1 MIVLISKD
9 IEENKARFYSEFNN
23 SSDLV
28 TRQLQTL
35 CKTEVMVCYING
47 FIDKEALNDNI
58 IKPLIENLVSPM
70 EIADT
75 VYISEVKEISNFQ
88 EVIKGVVD
96 GHVALFHEDMD
107 KAFILNLCKY
117 AKRSID
123 TSSSEQVIRGPK
135 EAFIEDLFV
144 NKTLI
149 RRKIRN
155 KNLTFED
162 FTMGD
167 QTNTAVSLVYMKGIV
182 NEDILAELKS
192 RISQIKTDGIF
203 DSNSIEEYI
212 DDVPNSLVNTVY
224 NTEKPDVLAGKIL
237 EGRIG
242 ILCDG
247 SPNVLTVP
255 MLFIENLMAA
265 EDYYLQ
271 PIYASYLRIIRF
283 ISLFI
288 SIALVGIYIALTR
301 FHQEMIPTDLLIS
314 ISGQRQGVPLNNFLE
329 ALLMIFFFEIMKEA
343 GLRLPKAIGQTVT
356 LIGGLVIGQA
366 AVEAGIVSAIMV
378 IIVSATGISEFVNP
392 SLRELIVVNRL
403 AFIVLGATL
412 GLYGIVCGIVVSIHY
427 LVSIKSLGV
436 PFLYPYAPYDRKAMK
451 DTILRCHVYKLNYR
465 PRYISNKKSRRRNRR
480 DEI

>member
-1 MIVLISKD
+1 
-9 IEENKARFYSEFNN
+9 
-23 SSDLV
+23 
-28 TRQLQTL
+28 
-35 CKTEVMVCYING
+35 
-47 FIDKEALNDNI
+47 
-58 IKPLIENLVSPM
+58 
-70 EIADT
+70 
-75 VYISEVKEISNFQ
+75 
-88 EVIKGVVD
+88 
-96 GHVALFHEDMD
+96 
-107 KAFILNLCKY
+107 
-117 AKRSID
+117 
-123 TSSSEQVIRGPK
+123 
-135 EAFIEDLFV
+135 
-144 NKTLI
+144 
-149 RRKIRN
+149 
-155 KNLTFED
+155 
-162 FTMGD
+162 MGD

-314 ISGQRQGVPLNNFLE
+314 ISGQRQGYPL
-329 ALLMIFFFEIMKEA
+329 ITSW
-343 GLRLPKAIGQTVT
+343 R
-356 LIGGLVIGQA
+356 
-366 AVEAGIVSAIMV
+366 
-378 IIVSATGISEFVNP
+378 P
-392 SLRELIVVNRL
+392 S
-403 AFIVLGATL
+403 
-412 GLYGIVCGIVVSIHY
+412 
-427 LVSIKSLGV
+427 
-436 PFLYPYAPYDRKAMK
+436 
-451 DTILRCHVYKLNYR
+451 
-465 PRYISNKKSRRRNRR
+465 
-480 DEI
+480 